1 VIPKLFIYDTGD
13 KDNKDQAEG
22 RFSGSDRVVPVPVA
36 SEEQLL
42 DALDRLVSANA
53 VFDRVLVQ
61 THGEPGE
68 LKFSENHVGEL
79 SLNLHFTNRQY
90 HTLFPFY
97 TRFYFDGCNVGKG
110 TDGTDFLDAA
120 GAIFLYLMGGEMI
133 AWESYGYGFDSWIPF
148 IGGHTIHFSGGLKR
162 LRYAPGGVRL
172 PDPPP
177 IDPLRDTGKVWV
189 GNKV

>member
-13 KDNKDQAEG
+13 SDNKDQAEG
-22 RFSGSDRVVPVPVA
+22 RFSGGDDVVAVPVA
-36 SEEQLL
+36 TRTQLL
-42 DALDRLVSANA
+42 AALDRLVAANA

-61 THGEPGE
+61 THGCPGRID
-68 LKFSENHVGEL
+68 FSNDHIYDIT
-79 SLNLHFTNRQY
+79 LNEYFTKRQY

-133 AWESYGYGFDSWIPF
+133 AWESYGYGFDSRIPIF
-148 IGGHTIHFSGGLKR
+148 GGHTIHFSGGLKT

-177 IDPLRDTGKVWV
+177 IDPLQDTGKAWV
-189 GNKV
+189 GNKI